1 MMHAIPP
8 LKPSS
13 RSVDGLSWKSY
24 NWLVASVILVVLMV
38 FMVAGRAGRDHFAAI
53 AMKGDPAFYL
63 DFSGRA
69 VPEIQDQD
77 LFYHNIGGS
86 IDAARQADIVLLGPS
101 FVSYAFEPSLLRQ
114 FEAQQGVRI
123 YNMSFIGIRGG
134 EFTRRIIARW
144 QIRPRIWIINA
155 DDQFVHFFSR
165 SLDLTLGP
173 VTTQIPAASRLRMRG
188 FASVAGRNLRWRL
201 EGADGSAP
209 GLYRDIGTGDV
220 TVDSNPRYIADDNKQ
235 IRFDRGADCHVNPDT
250 VAVAREYL
258 KEIQGRV
265 VLTLVPHSQYCPT
278 QARELAQALGL
289 EIIIPPDQ
297 GYTSIDGGGHLDR
310 TSALKF
316 TAFLLSELARSEAF
330 AGLRNAR
337 NGS

>member
-1 MMHAIPP
+1 MHAIPP
-8 LKPSS
+8 LNRLS
-13 RSVDGLSWKSY
+13 RSVSGLTWRSY
-24 NWLVASVILVVLMV
+24 NWLVASILLVVLAV
-38 FMVAGRAGRDHFAAI
+38 FVVAGRAGRDHFAAI

-63 DFSGRA
+63 DFAGRG

-101 FVSYAFEPSLLRQ
+101 FVSYALEPSLLRA
-114 FEAQQGVRI
+114 FEIQQRVRI
-123 YNMSFIGIRGG
+123 YNMSFIGIRSG
-134 EFTRRIIARW
+134 EFARRIIARW
-144 QIRPRIWIINA
+144 KIRPRIWIINA
-155 DDQFVHFFSR
+155 DDQFIHFFSR

-173 VTTQIPAASRLRMRG
+173 VTTEIPAAARLRMRG
-188 FASVAGRNLRWRL
+188 FTSVAGRNLRWRL

-209 GLYRDIGTGDV
+209 GLYREVSTGDV
-220 TVDSNPRYIADDNKQ
+220 TVDSNPRYIANDNKP
-235 IRFDRGADCHVNPDT
+235 IRFDRGDCHVNPDT
-250 VAVAREYL
+250 VAIAREYL

-289 EIIIPPDQ
+289 EIIIPSDQ
-297 GYTSIDGGGHLDR
+297 GYTSVDGGGHLDR
-310 TSALKF
+310 RSALKF
-316 TAFLLSELARSEAF
+316 TAFLMAELAKSDAF